1 MYMLTKP
8 NEPRFNKIG
17 SFILWIEFDSMDKF
31 KDKHDEPQV
40 GYSLIMDPY
49 SAIEFTWQTT
59 LITELIENTPER
71 VHFKTK
77 NSEYIL
83 YKP

>member
-8 NEPRFNKIG
+8 DNPKFTKIG
-17 SFILWIEFDSMDKF
+17 VTVFWIEFDSMDKF
-31 KDKHDEPQV
+31 KDKHKTPQV

-49 SAIEFTWQTT
+49 SAIEFTWYTT
-59 LITELIENTPER
+59 PITEILEDTTER
-71 VHFKTK
+71 THFKTQ